1 MTAPDDTPDDGTDDE
16 RTVAIVADTH
26 VPDREATIPDP
37 FRERVRA
44 ADHVIHAGDFTAPE
58 TLETVRDLATALTAV
73 RGNMDR
79 SGPDGVSPVDLPETA
94 TTTVGGVTFAVTH
107 ATVRSREDWFETVAA
122 LAHGVDAEPVVGVG
136 AHTHRVEDEVY
147 DGVRVLNPGSVTGAA
162 PAERATMLTATVLD
176 GDVDVTV
183 HEA

>member
-1 MTAPDDTPDDGTDDE
+1 MTATDDTPDHDTHDGS
-16 RTVAIVADTH
+16 TVAIVADSH
-26 VPDREATIPDP
+26 VPDREDTIPAP
-37 FRERVRA
+37 FRERIRA
-44 ADHVIHAGDFTAPE
+44 ADHVIHAGDFTGSE
-58 TLETVRDLATALTAV
+58 TLETVREVATELTAV

-79 SGPDGVSPVDLPETA
+79 SGPDGASPIDLPETA

-107 ATVRSREDWFETVAA
+107 ATVGSLEEWYEAVAG
-122 LAHGVDAEPVVGVG
+122 LARDVDADPVVGVG

-162 PAERATMLTATVLD
+162 PAERATMLTATVGA
-176 GDVDVTV
+176 GDVHVTV